1 MIIAD
6 GARISTGEFGAYCL
20 FAICST
26 VCGRESNEPVALAF
40 FERSKQVVNAVGA
53 YMKNSGQKGGS
64 VSLSGSV
71 LGREIYKRIP
81 IFRDTDYSK
90 FDVYAAPFVYSR
102 DRGVIAMAF
111 SKGIGSRYIITTP
124 EREDDDIYANLMREH
139 TLPLLRDWVPYLK
152 RELMRIRAI
161 RTDSSIYGIEGAK
174 ITVPESVGGSGKPIP
189 VESLILYT
197 IEVNESTLETVVS
210 QGLKSGQI
218 AFTIKP
224 MKKLNLGEATEDGK
238 RELNAYMESYGHAL
252 NANVDAVIH
261 PLSELL
267 PTVSGF
273 AAKTK
278 RIYPQQAAV
287 INGMIALKEA
297 GESYGFL
304 NCGMGCGKTMMA
316 IGTVEGAVNKKWL
329 KEHPGKTL
337 KDMYLLPADEQPVYR
352 AVVMPPGHLTEKW
365 RREILTE
372 VPNAKVTMIKSL
384 TDLEELR
391 QAGKKPLGR
400 EWFVIGKDFAKL
412 DSGQGP
418 TPTKIVYRKPGM
430 MICKACFDNGHTI
443 IPMERDKKGRGICPN
458 CGENRKQG
466 FRYNEFRTKKEE
478 RGLLCPD
485 CGQMLIRKNAKPTD
499 DEPMALTPVDFTDK
513 TSMNDFCRHCGS
525 SLWGTRVKPNGEL
538 KDLVWKKY
546 SYIPGKNGKGAT
558 KTAFV
563 HTQKGV
569 GGSLPWLEAFCAK
582 KKLLDDKGMPDKVHN
597 IHVTENQYSPRKV
610 APATFIKKYLDG
622 YWDFV
627 VLDEVHKYAG
637 AGSAQMQAAHA
648 LVKTGKFSLG
658 LTGTLTNGTAQSLFY
673 LFWMLCPW
681 VMKKKGYRF
690 NSSAA
695 FSAEYGCIE
704 ATYEEARSYGY
715 GKLRKGRQISSPRVK
730 PGINPVVYSEFL
742 LGHAINM
749 DLSDLS
755 SHMPP
760 LVESVELV
768 PMPSEVDSAY
778 RFNLGALKAEVNE
791 TDGSCLLGELLN
803 FSLSY
808 PDKPYGRL
816 MVKHPHTGRLVLN
829 PTNCDYYS
837 DRLLPKEERVV
848 EIVKQELEEG
858 RNCFIFATFTG
869 KEETCVTQRLKS
881 IIERECNLTGRVV
894 VIEANRPKAEERES
908 FIHMQAEAGIQV
920 FITNAKIC
928 ETGLDFCWEEDG
940 VFYNYPSII
949 FLQPT
954 YELATMMQASR
965 RHYRLNQKEECRTYW
980 MAYEGTLQATALQIM
995 ASKQVAA
1002 AAIQGSF
1009 SAEGLASMAQG
1020 VDPRVMLA
1028 KKLADGDNSSKEELA
1043 GMFDVIARVNN
1054 SASEEDENVE
1064 KQPLFFEIMGVDYHE
1079 EVLETGCREQTLDE
1093 LMNEIQIIGEV
1104 TPVEVS
1110 PTEAGEEKKVSDEE
1124 TGEIPEPEFIEPK
1137 KTSKKKKN
1145 RYGATEDMFET
1156 CGLSLET
1163 VSFDFVEEFK
1173 GEVMGKKK
1181 KVKKISGQED
1191 LFDLLAV

>member
-6 GARISTGEFGAYCL
+6 GARISTGEFGASVY

-26 VCGRESNEPVALAF
+26 VSGHESNEPVALAF
-40 FERSKQVVNAVGA
+40 FDRSKQTVNAVGA
-53 YMKNSGQKGGS
+53 YIKNSCHKGGS
-64 VSLSGSV
+64 LNLSGRTPE
-71 LGREIYKRIP
+71 GREVWKRLP
-81 IFRDTDYSK
+81 IFRDTSYSE
-90 FDVYAAPFVYSR
+90 FDVYASPFVYAR
-102 DRGVIAMAF
+102 DRGVMAIAI
-111 SKGIGSRYIITTP
+111 SRGIGSRYVLTTP
-124 EREDDDIYANLMREH
+124 LREDDDIYSALMRDH
-139 TLPLLRDWVPYLK
+139 TLPLLREWVPYLK
-152 RELMRIRAI
+152 RELTRSRSIR
-161 RTDSSIYGIEGAK
+161 DDYKIYAVKGAK
-174 ITVPESVGGSGKPIP
+174 VVIPESVGGDGKP
-189 VESLILYT
+189 VEVENLICL
-197 IEVNESTLETVVS
+197 TLDVTEAMLERVVS
-210 QGLKSGQI
+210 EGLKSGQI
-218 AFTIKP
+218 AFSKTKMKP
-224 MKKLNLGEATEDGK
+224 LELGEKNEEGK

-267 PTVSGF
+267 PTVAGF

-329 KEHPGKTL
+329 DTHPGKTL
-337 KDMYLLPADEQPVYR
+337 KDMYLLPSSEQPKYR

-365 RREILTE
+365 KREILTE
-372 VPNAKVTMIKSL
+372 VPGAKVTMIKSL
-384 TDLEELR
+384 ADLEELR
-391 QAGKKPLGR
+391 RAGKKPMGR
-400 EWFVIGKDFAKL
+400 EWFIIGKDFAKL

-418 TPTKIVYRKPGM
+418 TPTKIVYRRPGM
-430 MICKACFDNGHTI
+430 MVCKSCFDNGNTI

-466 FRYNEFRTKKEE
+466 FRFNEFRTKSPEY
-478 RGLLCPD
+478 GLLCPD
-485 CGQMLIRKNAKPTD
+485 CGQMLIHKSAKPSD
-499 DEPMALTPVDFTDK
+499 DEPMALKPTDFTDK
-513 TSMNDFCRHCGS
+513 TSGNDFCRHCGA

-538 KDLVWKKY
+538 KNLIWQKV
-546 SYIPGKNGKGAT
+546 SYKPGKNGKGTAT
-558 KTAFV
+558 TAFV
-563 HTQKGV
+563 HMQKGRE
-569 GGSLPWLEAFCAK
+569 GSYPWLEAFYQK
-582 KKLLDDKGMPDKVHN
+582 KKLLDKEGQLDKVHN
-597 IHVTENQYSPRKV
+597 VHMADNQYSPRKV
-610 APATFIKKYLDG
+610 APATFIKKYLNG

-681 VMKKKGYRF
+681 VMKKKGYKF
-690 NSSAA
+690 HSSAA
-695 FSAEYGCIE
+695 FSAEYGCVE
-704 ATYEEARSYGY
+704 AIYEEGRSYGY
-715 GKLRKGRQISSPRVK
+715 GKLRKGKQITPPRVK

-760 LVESVELV
+760 LIEKVELV
-768 PMPSEVDSAY
+768 DMPADVGRAYSTNLSILKSEVQ
-778 RFNLGALKAEVNE
+778 EQ
-791 TDGSCLLGELLN
+791 DGSCLLGEMLN

-808 PDKPYGRL
+808 PDKPYGREIVL
-816 MVKHPHTGRLVLN
+816 HPHSGQLVMN
-829 PTNCDYYS
+829 PANCDEYRN
-837 DRLLPKEERVV
+837 RLLPKEERVV

-869 KEETCVTQRLKS
+869 KEETCITHRLKD
-881 IIERECNLTGRVV
+881 IIERECNLTGRVAV
-894 VIEANRPKAEERES
+894 LEANKPKAEEREE
-908 FIHMQAEAGIQV
+908 FIHRQARAGIQV
-920 FITNAKIC
+920 VITNPKIC
-928 ETGLDFCWEEDG
+928 ETGLDFCWDEDG
-940 VFYNYPSII
+940 IFYNYPSIV

-954 YELATMMQASR
+954 YELATMMQSSR
-965 RHYRLNQKEECRTYW
+965 RHYRLSQRVECRTYW

-1043 GMFDVIARVNN
+1043 GMFDVIAKVNN
-1054 SASEEDENVE
+1054 AASEEKEPVE
-1064 KQPLFFEIMGVDYHE
+1064 KQPLFFEIMGTDYHD
-1079 EVLETGCREQTLDE
+1079 EVLETGTKEQSITDLLSLTMDDIRLIE
-1093 LMNEIQIIGEV
+1093 GHEAER
-1104 TPVEVS
+1104 TA
-1110 PTEAGEEKKVSDEE
+1110 TE
-1124 TGEIPEPEFIEPK
+1124 EPEVPTIEFTPK
-1137 KTSKKKKN
+1137 ATRKKKN
-1145 RYGATEDMFET
+1145 KYAGAGDIFEL
-1156 CGLSLET
+1156 CGIELAT
-1163 VSFDFVEEFK
+1163 VSFDFVEAFE
-1173 GEVMGKKK
+1173 GEIVGGRKK
-1181 KVKKISGQED
+1181 KVKKMSGQID
-1191 LFDLLAV
+1191 LLDLLAM

>member
-6 GARISTGEFGAYCL
+6 GARISTGEFGAYCI

-53 YMKNSGQKGGS
+53 YMKNAGTKGGS
-64 VSLSGSV
+64 LSLSASV
-71 LGREIYKRIP
+71 NGREIYKRLP
-81 IFRDTDYSK
+81 IFKDTEYSN
-90 FDVYAAPFVYSR
+90 FDVYASPFVYAR

-111 SKGIGSRYIITTP
+111 SRGIGSRYILTTP
-124 EREDDDIYANLMREH
+124 DREDEDIYANLMREH
-139 TLPLLRDWVPYLK
+139 TLPLLREWIPYLK
-152 RELMRIRAI
+152 RELVGRRAI
-161 RTDSSIYGIEGAK
+161 RNDAGIYGIEGAS
-174 ITVPESVGGSGKPIP
+174 ITVPESVGGTGKPVPI
-189 VESLILYT
+189 ENLILYT
-197 IEVNESTLETVVS
+197 MDVSESVLETVVS
-210 QGLKSGQI
+210 QGLRSGQI
-218 AFTIKP
+218 SFSKKP
-224 MKKLNLGEATEDGK
+224 MNRLNLGEANEEGK

-261 PLSELL
+261 PLTELI
-267 PTVSGF
+267 PTVAGF

-329 KEHPGKTL
+329 DEHPGKTL
-337 KDMYLLPADEQPVYR
+337 KDMYLLPADEQPKYR

-372 VPNAKVTMIKSL
+372 VPGAKVTMIKSL

-391 QAGKKPLGR
+391 RAGKKPKGR

-418 TPTKIVYRKPGM
+418 TPTKIVYRRPGM
-430 MICKACFDNGHTI
+430 MICKACFETGNTI
-443 IPMERDKKGRGICPN
+443 IPMERDKKGRGVCPN

-466 FRYNEFRTKKEE
+466 FIYNEFRTKSPEY
-478 RGLLCPD
+478 GLLCPD
-485 CGQMLIRKNAKPTD
+485 CGQMLIQKGAKPLD
-499 DEPMALTPVDFTDK
+499 DEPMALKPTDFTDK
-513 TSMNDFCRHCGS
+513 TASNDFCRHCGS

-538 KDLVWKKY
+538 KNLIWQKF
-546 SYIPGKNGKGAT
+546 SYRPGKNGKGTAT
-558 KTAFV
+558 TAFV
-563 HTQKGV
+563 HMQKGRE
-569 GGSLPWLEAFCAK
+569 GTYPWYNAFLQK
-582 KKLLDDKGMPDKVHN
+582 KKLLDKEGMVDKVHN
-597 IHVTENQYSPRKV
+597 VHLADNQYSPRKV
-610 APATFIKKYLDG
+610 APATFIKKYLNG
-622 YWDFV
+622 FWDFV
-627 VLDEVHKYAG
+627 ILDEVHKYAG

-690 NSSAA
+690 SSPAA
-695 FSAEYGCIE
+695 FSAEYGCVE
-704 ATYEEARSYGY
+704 ATYEEGRSYGY
-715 GKLRKGRQISSPRVK
+715 GKLRKGKQINPPRVK

-760 LVESVELV
+760 LIEQVELV
-768 PMPSEVDSAY
+768 PMPSDVSAAY
-778 RFNLGALKAEVNE
+778 KMNLDMLQSE
-791 TDGSCLLGELLN
+791 TKELDGSCLLGEMLN

-808 PDKPYGRL
+808 PDKPYGRD
-816 MVKHPHTGRLVLN
+816 MVLHPHTGQLVLN
-829 PTNCDYYS
+829 PMNCDNYRG
-837 DRLLPKEERVV
+837 RLLPKEERVV
-848 EIVKQELEEG
+848 EIIKQELEEG

-869 KEETCVTQRLKS
+869 KEETCITHRLKD
-881 IIERECNLTGRVV
+881 IIERECNLTGRVAV
-894 VIEANRPKAEERES
+894 LEANKPKAEEREE
-908 FIHMQAEAGIQV
+908 FIHRQARAGIQV
-920 FITNAKIC
+920 VITNAKIC
-928 ETGLDFCWEEDG
+928 ETGLDFCWDEDG
-940 VFYNYPSII
+940 IFYNYPSIL
-949 FLQPT
+949 FVQPT

-965 RHYRLNQKEECRTYW
+965 RHYRLNQRVECRTYW
-980 MAYEGTLQATALQIM
+980 MAYENTLQATALQIM

-1028 KKLADGDNSSKEELA
+1028 KKLSEGDNSSKEELA
-1043 GMFDVIARVNN
+1043 GMFDVIAKVNSN
-1054 SASEEDENVE
+1054 AAEEEEPVE
-1064 KQPLFFEIMGVDYHE
+1064 KQPLFFEIMGVDYHDE
-1079 EVLETGCREQTLDE
+1079 ILETGCKEQTLDE
-1093 LMNEIQIIGEV
+1093 LMNEIQIISDV
-1104 TPVEVS
+1104 TPVEIKDDADD
-1110 PTEAGEEKKVSDEE
+1110 TDEGADGISE
-1124 TGEIPEPEFIEPK
+1124 LEFIEPK
-1137 KTSKKKKN
+1137 KTTKKKKN
-1145 RYGATEDMFET
+1145 RYGATEDIFEV
-1156 CGLSLET
+1156 CGISLES
-1163 VSFDFVEEFK
+1163 VNFDFVEEFK
-1173 GEVMGKKK
+1173 GEIIGKKK
-1181 KVKKISGQED
+1181 KVKKMSGQED